1 MSPHVE
7 MVRAKCTHEPVSFD
21 RKPMRAFLLLAIFFS
36 FSVVAAAQSSDGS
49 TPIIPGI
56 GRDRRDGRDG
66 RPENLMEEEM
76 IQRAAIK
83 RGEESHKEMVER
95 AKENARLGATLK
107 SAIDDR
113 SVLALE
119 DLKKLERMESL
130 ARKIR
135 GESGGSD
142 DGETVE
148 DPPRDLIT
156 ALKLLAETSDDL
168 LKKVEKTS
176 RLVTS
181 ASVVQRSN
189 QVIQLIKHVKTLVR
203 Q

>member
-1 MSPHVE
+1 
-7 MVRAKCTHEPVSFD
+7 
-21 RKPMRAFLLLAIFFS
+21 MRVFLLPVIFFS
-36 FSVVAAAQSSDGS
+36 LSVVAAAQSSDNS
-49 TPIIPGI
+49 TPLIPGH
-56 GRDRRDGRDG
+56 GRDVKQ
-66 RPENLMEEEM
+66 ENLLEEEM
-76 IQRAAIK
+76 IQRAAIR

-95 AKENARLGATLK
+95 AKENARLGAFLSSAVDEK
-107 SAIDDR
+107 SA
-113 SVLALE
+113 LAGD

-142 DGETVE
+142 DGETVQN
-148 DPPRDLIT
+148 PPRDLVT

-176 RLVTS
+176 RLVAS

-189 QVIQLIKHVKTLVR
+189 EVIQLIRHVKTLVR
-203 Q
+203 